1 MTKREKLL
9 EQYEDALFSLLMDEF
24 AESEG
29 KAALEENA
37 RLKADPILWCLKN
50 CSSVAEERYRIILQ
64 REALSVWGIFLQG

>member
-29 KAALEENA
+29 KAALEENE
-37 RLKADPILWCLKN
+37 RLKANAAP
-50 CSSVAEERYRIILQ
+50 VRISWFRKICRCHL
-64 REALSVWGIFLQG
+64 RRH